1 MATLTAIDVL
11 PLVQARAQ
19 ASTGKSYPGAT
30 ALYAHAEQA
39 WEDEWITYQAL
50 QQQPALRDAAN
61 CAWQRRT
68 GPLRAHPHPGES
80 YVNFRE
86 RGRPAGQLFTLT
98 QHTDPPP

>member
-1 MATLTAIDVL
+1 LFTLTACYDRFVQPKETSTMATLTAIDVL

-68 GPLRAHPHPGES
+68 ALSELTRILVRAM
-80 YVNFRE
+80 
-86 RGRPAGQLFTLT
+86 
-98 QHTDPPP
+98 